1 LKKRWSSRG
10 TSPLRIRRRATCR
23 DWLRYQPE
31 SDLAGWY
38 RARYGETSKR
48 SKRVGIVAVARKL
61 LIALWRYATQGV
73 VPAGAKFKADS
84 HKMGVPKPRGANKTK
99 LAKIQAAQQAAVA

>member
-1 LKKRWSSRG
+1 
-10 TSPLRIRRRATCR
+10 
-23 DWLRYQPE
+23 
-31 SDLAGWY
+31 
-38 RARYGETSKR
+38 
-48 SKRVGIVAVARKL
+48 VARKL

-99 LAKIQAAQQAAVA
+99 LAKIAAALQPAVA